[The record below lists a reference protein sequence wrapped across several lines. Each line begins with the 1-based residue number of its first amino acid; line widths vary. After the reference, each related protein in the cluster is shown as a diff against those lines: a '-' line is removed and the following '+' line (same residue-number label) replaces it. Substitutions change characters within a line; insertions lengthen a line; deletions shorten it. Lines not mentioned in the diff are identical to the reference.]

1 MRRVR
6 IGVIDLVAKG
16 PVKTLYARV
25 MNANLASIMPQVV
38 GAWCESE
45 GHEVTFVCYTGF
57 ENFLDELPPNLDLV
71 FIGAFTDPALTAY
84 ALSHL
89 FRSKGAVTALGGP
102 HARCSPAAAGKH
114 FDSLLGFTDQQGIR
128 APPPASSPHRPV
140 GGPLA

>member
-71 FIGAFTDPALTAY
+71 FIGAFTDAALTAY
-84 ALSHL
+84 PLSHL
-89 FRSKGAVTALGGP
+89 FRSRGAVTALGGP
-102 HARCSPAAAGKH
+102 HARCYAEDTGKH
-114 FDSLLGFTDQQGIR
+114 FDYVSQFTHQGVIR
-128 APPPASSPHRPV
+128 DTLRDCSPHRPD
-140 GGPLA
+140 